1 MFLDRTSV
9 RSFGTPCW
17 TSWPCR
23 PKCLIYHYLFLYIF
37 FSYVILYR
45 NTLLLIIIIV
55 IIKMSSSQGP
65 HLFFTAAQKSLLT
78 ACVNVICIFI
88 FSSHLC
94 LKNLIFFINLSS
106 LSIWLFDSI
115 IITPIQLV
123 SWHTR
128 SYSLTQFFLGFS
140 LLNSI
145 YGYLCLN
152 PVMHFNENTNMYL
165 YVLLVTSQ

>member
-1 MFLDRTSV
+1 MINPGCNYLPSLRVFLKWESASTPKLTYLILVKGCILMRWINQLVTSN
-9 RSFGTPCW
+9 SKS
-17 TSWPCR
+17 SWPCR

-106 LSIWLFDSI
+106 LSTLWL
-115 IITPIQLV
+115 
-123 SWHTR
+123 
-128 SYSLTQFFLGFS
+128 
-140 LLNSI
+140 
-145 YGYLCLN
+145 
-152 PVMHFNENTNMYL
+152 
-165 YVLLVTSQ
+165 